1 LRHLSIA
8 PIDVRRIMSVHAS
21 MSSRRH
27 DVARSVKIL
36 VGTRKAAFIYTSD
49 EKRQKWELS
58 KPIYTGWSVYNMAA
72 DTRGDRPRLYA
83 AANHWAWG
91 PSVAKSD
98 DLGETW
104 NYVSKG
110 LAFPADAG
118 QTVQNVWNIA
128 PGHASEPGVVYAGT
142 QPAALFRSEDWGHTW
157 AGVDGLNKH
166 ETQPQWSMSGGGDS
180 ALHSIE
186 IDPRDPKHMFAAI
199 STGGAFVTQ
208 DGGATWRIFARN
220 LIAEDKRSVEWM
232 GEMAKAFPDQ
242 PAPEGVD
249 PLAVQE
255 MHKMRMA
262 PADPTRIWTQ
272 THTGVFRSDDSGAT
286 WRDVTEG
293 LPSFHGF
300 GLAVGKSPDTAYTVP
315 IAYSGFYDNFRVV
328 DGQFAVWRTRDGGK
342 TWQSSIDGL
351 PGPHDY
357 QSVYRE
363 GMDSDG
369 LDGEGV
375 YVGTTNGAVYAS
387 TDGGERWQ
395 RLPGTLPPIL
405 SITAAVIE

>member
-1 LRHLSIA
+1 
-8 PIDVRRIMSVHAS
+8 M
-21 MSSRRH
+21 
-27 DVARSVKIL
+27 ARSVKLL

-49 EKRQKWELS
+49 ERRETWELS
-58 KPIYTGWSVYNMAA
+58 APIYTGWSIYNMAA
-72 DTRGDRPRLYA
+72 DTRGDHPRLYA

-98 DLGETW
+98 DLGKTW
-104 NYVSKG
+104 DYVSKG
-110 LAFPADAG
+110 LGFAPDAG
-118 QTVQNVWNIA
+118 RTVGNVWSVT

-157 AGVDGLNKH
+157 AGVDALNNH

-180 ALHSIE
+180 ALHTVE
-186 IDPRDPKHMFAAI
+186 IDPSDPSRIFVSI
-199 STGGAFVTQ
+199 STGGAFLSK
-208 DGGATWRIFARN
+208 DGGKSWTMFARN
-220 LIAEDKRSVEWM
+220 LIAEDKRSVEWL
-232 GEMAKAFPDQ
+232 GEMTKAFPDQ

-255 MHKMRMA
+255 MHKMHIA
-262 PADPTRIWTQ
+262 PANADRIWTQ
-272 THTGVFRSDDSGAT
+272 THTGAFRSDDGGAS
-286 WRDVTEG
+286 WHDVTAG

-300 GLAVGKSPDTAYTVP
+300 GLAVGRSPDTAYTVP
-315 IAYSGFYDNFRVV
+315 IAYAGFYDNFRVC
-328 DGQFAVWRTRDGGK
+328 DGQFAVWRTTDAGK
-342 TWQSSIDGL
+342 TWKGLTDGL

-363 GMDSDG
+363 GLTSDH
-369 LDGEGV
+369 LEGEGV

-387 TDGGERWQ
+387 IDGGDHWQ

-405 SITAAVIE
+405 SVTAAVI